1 MGFLTKIP
9 PPVREYL
16 PNLMLFGL
24 WHSSITPP
32 VDILLT
38 KIVHPIRTLMS
49 FGIDMFFDKGKQR
62 DEDKII

>member
-1 MGFLTKIP
+1 MGFLAEIP

-24 WHSSITPP
+24 WHSPITPP

-38 KIVHPIRTLMS
+38 KIVHRIRLLMS
-49 FGIDMFFDKGKQR
+49 FGIDMSFDKGKQR
-62 DEDKII
+62 DEDEII